1 VTRRLRRLARGAPV
15 TVLLL
20 LVGAAP
26 RPERGFDLQGHRGAR
41 GLAPENT
48 LAAFRRALE
57 VGVTTLEL
65 DVVVSRDGV
74 PMVSHDLRLNPQ
86 LTRDADGEWVLP
98 PGPAFL
104 QLGLDEI
111 RRFDVGR
118 PRPGG
123 ATALR
128 FPSQAPAD
136 GERIPTLAEVLAL
149 APAPVR
155 YNVETKLDPPDL
167 APDPRAFAE
176 VVIRELRR
184 AGVADRASLQ
194 SFDWRT
200 LRRAA
205 RIAPEIERVCLTSLE
220 LEGGNLE
227 PGRAGAPIALD
238 GLDVDDYG
246 GSVPRL
252 VQAAGCAVWSPSHA
266 GLDATGIGKAHALGL
281 RVVTWTVNDEARMGQ
296 LIDLGV
302 DGIITDYPDRL
313 RRVMDDRDLPL
324 PEPVLSVPAVR

>member
-1 VTRRLRRLARGAPV
+1 MAWAAPAS
-15 TVLLL
+15 VLLL
-20 LVGAAP
+20 LVGAAHP
-26 RPERGFDLQGHRGAR
+26 PEAGFDLQGHRGAR

-57 VGVTTLEL
+57 IGVTTLEL

-86 LTRDADGEWVLP
+86 LTRDPDGEWVRP

-118 PRPGG
+118 PRPES

-136 GERIPTLAEVLAL
+136 GEPIPTLAEVLAL

-155 YNVETKLDPPDL
+155 YNVETKLDPPNL
-167 APDPRAFAE
+167 APEPRAFVE

-200 LRRAA
+200 LRHAA
-205 RIAPEIERVCLTSLE
+205 RIEPGIERVCLTTLE
-220 LEGGNLE
+220 PEGGNLE

-238 GLDVDDYG
+238 GLDVDDYE

-266 GLDATGIGKAHALGL
+266 DLDATGIGKAHDLGL
-281 RVVTWTVNDEARMGQ
+281 RVLPWTVNDEARMGQ

-324 PEPVLSVPAVR
+324 PEPVLPVPALH